1 MRFIF
6 HLRCIHSSLF
16 FLEPFRSSPKN
27 ERHVSEHSC
36 RLQGRECAQASL
48 HKSSI
53 SSLSSLPPS
62 SAAPPPLHTH
72 PPTLPR
78 SPPLEDDQFSG
89 RPFA

>member
-6 HLRCIHSSLF
+6 HLRCIHSALF
-16 FLEPFRSSPKN
+16 FLEPFRSSPKK

-62 SAAPPPLHTH
+62 PRHTPPLHTPL
-72 PPTLPR
+72 PPSVPST
-78 SPPLEDDQFSG
+78 
-89 RPFA
+89 